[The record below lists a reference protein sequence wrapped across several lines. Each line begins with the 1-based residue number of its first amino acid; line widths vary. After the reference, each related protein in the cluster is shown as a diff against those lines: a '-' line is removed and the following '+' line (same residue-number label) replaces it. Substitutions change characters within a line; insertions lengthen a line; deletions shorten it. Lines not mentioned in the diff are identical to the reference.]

1 MWSQLQYED
10 PEEKSL
16 SFNKIRKGI
25 SENLDLSSN
34 IGLRDGWGPSTKN
47 KTYICI
53 YLESIYME
61 IWHFKFGVHMHSL
74 EVVKAHRLDDE
85 CVDN

>member
-25 SENLDLSSN
+25 SENLGLSSN
-34 IGLRDGWGPSTKN
+34 IGLRDG
-47 KTYICI
+47 
-53 YLESIYME
+53 
-61 IWHFKFGVHMHSL
+61 
-74 EVVKAHRLDDE
+74 
-85 CVDN
+85 